1 MLTTPPKRLCFV
13 GARVIST
20 MFQSDV
26 EITVKCA
33 ARATMPSEEG
43 EWCCRVL
50 AIHVNAAAAC
60 ESRKRLVPGD
70 GLDSRATTGA
80 GLRPAQTLTTFVYLA
95 SCANPKVLYLFA
107 LRSPCRQESY
117 DCVPVTGPSLPQS
130 SPTRFVWKLELRCTS
145 QDAGVNKKFPLLVW
159 FGSVRFGSVDF
170 CGRLCQGLNEWA
182 TVALL

>member
-20 MFQSDV
+20 MFELDV

-80 GLRPAQTLTTFVYLA
+80 GLCPAQTLTTFVYLA
-95 SCANPKVLYLFA
+95 SCTNPKVLYLFA
-107 LRSPCRQESY
+107 LRPPCRQESQRLRPRHRA
-117 DCVPVTGPSLPQS
+117 VFTTIEPNPLG
-130 SPTRFVWKLELRCTS
+130 LEVGTALYKSRRGCE
-145 QDAGVNKKFPLLVW
+145 QDSFLSW
-159 FGSVRFGSVDF
+159 FGLVRSTSVAGCAKV
-170 CGRLCQGLNEWA
+170 
-182 TVALL
+182 